1 EPTAFSCASSATQA
15 CRYRGPLSAVSAPR
29 YATRH
34 CGLAESQV
42 SMARAWRSPGL
53 PAAPASPAPD
63 YASLNPGYNLPSNR
77 RQNMPKNPGSKA
89 AAGRGRLSFVRRA
102 VPLLV
107 AGLHTGVLVSVAL
120 AQNEDRVKAGL
131 AAWRNSGCA
140 DCHGA
145 FADGEKQRD
154 EMPTGANL

>member
-1 EPTAFSCASSATQA
+1 MMSCSKSALRIPRSIPGRKPRSS
-15 CRYRGPLSAVSAPR
+15 R
-29 YATRH
+29 RH
-34 CGLAESQV
+34 
-42 SMARAWRSPGL
+42 SMTE
-53 PAAPASPAPD
+53 
-63 YASLNPGYNLPSNR
+63 NPGRDRFSI
-77 RQNMPKNPGSKA
+77 G
-89 AAGRGRLSFVRRA
+89 RRA

-107 AGLHTGVLVSVAL
+107 AGLVTGAMVSTAL

-154 EMPTGANL
+154 EMPTGA